1 MIRKALALLLVLS
14 IALLANTGCSSDDGS
29 SDSDFTFAIITDVH
43 ADAAHAAALSQLV
56 SRLNEESPD
65 FVVNLGDLI
74 FEGNTAT
81 SAQAQEWFDVY
92 QNAMSGLD
100 SSIPIYHAVGCHDVV
115 GIGSDNLQ
123 NTDFGYGKDLF
134 LSEGWGKE
142 GLTYYSFDHEGYHC
156 IVLDPNDLVSG
167 EQVYQIP
174 QAQLQ
179 WLEEDLAAAGED
191 APLLVFFSEPTVT
204 WAGRSAF
211 TRLLKGRS
219 ATFFS
224 GHLHHDIAMT
234 FTDFPEQVTASA
246 SGEWWQGVNPDG
258 RPAGYRLV
266 TVKGDDIDSLY
277 KGTADERTIDPN
289 METIVSGK
297 VDLAVKIDSQNG
309 DISSASYRVDDGE
322 PVSMALEKGSEWT
335 VATASWDTGATTE
348 GYHQITFKAGDG
360 SGSFEKP
367 KQVKVSATQ
376 TVTVSEL
383 NAHLTTYQ
391 GSYVSIEGTADLVY
405 LGPLSISGFYI
416 PDGMGFVFM
425 TDESEGVIVLPAEN
439 LYPGLSIVKSQF
451 ANGDRVIIKAVPLRM
466 SMAYVTS
473 TQEWAAYYERIRN
486 YISYL
491 PLTAREPR
499 DVTQLADLKAVW
511 GARWISANDLTFLSA

>member
-1 MIRKALALLLVLS
+1 MIRRALALLLVLS
-14 IALLANTGCSSDDGS
+14 MALLANTGCSSDDS
-29 SDSDFTFAIITDVH
+29 SDPGFTFAIVTDVH
-43 ADAAHAAALSQLV
+43 ADAAHAADLTQLV

-81 SAQAQEWFDVY
+81 EAQAREWFDVY
-92 QNAMSGLD
+92 QNAFSALD
-100 SSIPIYHAVGCHDVV
+100 MPLYNAVGCHDVV
-115 GIGSDNLQ
+115 GIGSDNLF
-123 NTDFGYGKDLF
+123 NTDFGYGKALF
-134 LSEGWGKE
+134 LERFGRDGRS
-142 GLTYYSFDHEGYHC
+142 YYSFNQGKYHC
-156 IVLDPNDLVSG
+156 IVLDPNDLVNG
-167 EQVYQIP
+167 DQVYQIP
-174 QAQLQ
+174 QTQLQ
-179 WLEEDLAAAGED
+179 WLEEDLEEAAD
-191 APLLVFFSEPTVT
+191 APLLVFFSEPTVNWT
-204 WAGRSAF
+204 NRTALTSRLRGRD
-211 TRLLKGRS
+211 

-258 RPAGYRLV
+258 RPPGYRIV

-367 KQVKVSATQ
+367 KQVKVSATK
-376 TVTVSEL
+376 TVTVSDL

-391 GSYVSIEGTADLVY
+391 GSYVSLEGTADMVY

-416 PDGMGFVFM
+416 PDGMGFVYM

-439 LYPGLSIVKSQF
+439 LSPGLSIVKPQF
-451 ANGDRVIIKAVPLRM
+451 ANGDRVIIKVVPLRM
-466 SMAYVTS
+466 SMAYVWS
-473 TQEWAAYYERIRN
+473 TQEWAAYYDRIKS

-499 DVTQLADLKAVW
+499 DVTQLTDLKAVW
-511 GARWISANDLTFLSA
+511 GTRWLSANDLTFLSA